1 MFEIQNYASFVG
13 AILLFQLIP
22 GPGTLAILTATARSG
37 LGAGCGAVMGT
48 LVGDFVYMV
57 AAVVGLAAVMNANP
71 VLFRALQWFGV
82 AYLCWIGVQL
92 LRARLAGAGTAP
104 DSRKS
109 AWVYFRQAFVVSL
122 TNPKVVLFFVAFF
135 PLFLRVDASPI
146 TLGAMMAHV
155 TVISFSV
162 SDGPGADRQR
172 GGAHAVVAAGRPH
185 GSHPLR
191 RSGAHWFRGQIGTE
205 QSIAKTR
212 RSAAGDGGTRNV
224 TWARSSTGTCFAAA
238 GSPRR
243 EAHAP

>member
-1 MFEIQNYASFVG
+1 MILRRSSVFEIQNYGSFVC
-13 AILLFQLIP
+13 AILLFQVIP

-37 LGAGCGAVMGT
+37 IGAGCGAVMGT

-71 VLFRALQWFGV
+71 LLFRALQWFGV

-155 TVISFSV
+155 TVISFLYQTGLVLIGNAVARTLSSLPV
-162 SDGPGADRQR
+162 DRT
-172 GGAHAVVAAGRPH
+172 VATRFAG
-185 GSHPLR
+185 L
-191 RSGAHWFRGQIGTE
+191 ALIGFGVKLAL
-205 QSIAKTR
+205 SNR
-212 RSAAGDGGTRNV
+212 
-224 TWARSSTGTCFAAA
+224 
-238 GSPRR
+238 
-243 EAHAP
+243 

>member
-1 MFEIQNYASFVG
+1 VFEIQNYGSFVC

-37 LGAGCGAVMGT
+37 IGAGCGAVMGT

-71 VLFRALQWFGV
+71 LLFRALQWFGV

-155 TVISFSV
+155 TVISFLYQTGLV
-162 SDGPGADRQR
+162 LIGN
-172 GGAHAVVAAGRPH
+172 AVARTLSSLPVVRTVATRFAG
-185 GSHPLR
+185 L
-191 RSGAHWFRGQIGTE
+191 ALIGFGVKLAL
-205 QSIAKTR
+205 SNR
-212 RSAAGDGGTRNV
+212 
-224 TWARSSTGTCFAAA
+224 
-238 GSPRR
+238 
-243 EAHAP
+243 

>member
-1 MFEIQNYASFVG
+1 VFEIQNYGSFVC

-37 LGAGCGAVMGT
+37 IGAGCGAVMGT

-71 VLFRALQWFGV
+71 LLFRALQWFGV

-92 LRARLAGAGTAP
+92 LRARLAGAATAP

-155 TVISFSV
+155 TVISFLYQTGLV
-162 SDGPGADRQR
+162 LIGN
-172 GGAHAVVAAGRPH
+172 AVVRTLSSLPVVRSVATRFAG
-185 GSHPLR
+185 L
-191 RSGAHWFRGQIGTE
+191 ALIGFGVKLAL
-205 QSIAKTR
+205 SNR
-212 RSAAGDGGTRNV
+212 
-224 TWARSSTGTCFAAA
+224 
-238 GSPRR
+238 
-243 EAHAP
+243 

>member
-1 MFEIQNYASFVG
+1 VFEIQNYGSFVC

-37 LGAGCGAVMGT
+37 IGAGCGAVMGT

-82 AYLCWIGVQL
+82 VYLCWVGVQL
-92 LRARLAGAGTAP
+92 LRVRLTGAGTAP

-109 AWVYFRQAFVVSL
+109 GWMYFRQAFAVSL

-135 PLFLRVDASPI
+135 PLFLRVEASPI

-155 TVISFSV
+155 TVISFLY
-162 SDGPGADRQR
+162 Q
-172 GGAHAVVAAGRPH
+172 AG
-185 GSHPLR
+185 LVL
-191 RSGAHWFRGQIGTE
+191 IG
-205 QSIAKTR
+205 
-212 RSAAGDGGTRNV
+212 N
-224 TWARSSTGTCFAAA
+224 AAA
-238 GSPRR
+238 RALSSLPVARTVATRCAGLALIGFGVKLALSNR
-243 EAHAP
+243 

>member
-1 MFEIQNYASFVG
+1 MFEIQNYGSFVC

-37 LGAGCGAVMGT
+37 IGAGCGAVMGT

-71 VLFRALQWFGV
+71 LLFRALQWFGV

-92 LRARLAGAGTAP
+92 LRARLAGAATAP

-155 TVISFSV
+155 TVISFLYQTGLV
-162 SDGPGADRQR
+162 LIGN
-172 GGAHAVVAAGRPH
+172 AVARTLSSLPVVRTVANRVAG
-185 GSHPLR
+185 L
-191 RSGAHWFRGQIGTE
+191 ALIGFGVKLAL
-205 QSIAKTR
+205 SNR
-212 RSAAGDGGTRNV
+212 
-224 TWARSSTGTCFAAA
+224 
-238 GSPRR
+238 
-243 EAHAP
+243 